1 MKNTSLN
8 AVVVLSI
15 AVVGLYVLGCTGKKS
30 ETGLAGAGKEVDNA
44 LKVAYIKVDSLV
56 INYDFALAMHD
67 KFAKQQQSYT
77 DEYRAKRRSFESQV
91 SEFQEKAQR
100 GGFLTQ
106 ERMNQEQSRLANM
119 EQEVVNLDQEFTNKL
134 AQMQTENNKQ
144 LLDSVMNYLK
154 VYNKDKKYDYIFDG
168 AVVLIGDEGRNITKE
183 VLTDL
188 NARYAKVKK

>member
-15 AVVGLYVLGCTGKKS
+15 AVVGLYILGCTGKKS
-30 ETGLAGAGKEVDNA
+30 EIGSADASKDVDTA
-44 LKVAYIKVDSLV
+44 LKIAYIKVDSLV
-56 INYDFALAMHD
+56 INYDFALDMHD

-77 DEYRAKRRSFESQV
+77 DEYGNKRRSFESQV
-91 SEFQEKAQR
+91 SEFREKAQR

-106 ERMNQEQSRLANM
+106 ERMDQEQSRLANM
-119 EQEVVNLDQEFTNKL
+119 EQEIAKLDQELTNKL

-154 VYNKDKKYDYIFDG
+154 VFNKDKKYDYIFDG
-168 AVVLIGDEGRNITKE
+168 AVVLIGKDGHNITKE
-183 VLTDL
+183 ILTGL